1 MIKLLLKSFN
11 LIEFKYKLTLLFI
24 VFLGVAISLFEVLS
38 IGIIFPIIEMLI
50 YENIDDSKF
59 YNLIKHIYIFESK
72 ESLFKF
78 IALATVFIFI
88 IKNILLVFSKY
99 IKDSFLFDLRN
110 NLEVD
115 FFNEYINKDLL
126 FHKNTNSAK

>member
-72 ESLFKF
+72 ESL
-78 IALATVFIFI
+78 
-88 IKNILLVFSKY
+88 
-99 IKDSFLFDLRN
+99 
-110 NLEVD
+110 
-115 FFNEYINKDLL
+115 
-126 FHKNTNSAK
+126 